1 MFTLEKSTQIL
12 KKLIPVFPTS
22 LVVLGSGW
30 NKVLDEVKI
39 DSEIG
44 YEELFGVKTSVPG
57 HTGKL
62 IIGNI
67 NQSRVAFMSGRVHMY
82 EGYSAEKATLP
93 IRVFAQ
99 AGIKQLILT
108 AACGALNPKYKVGD
122 FVILSDMLTLFLALD
137 NPLRGPQFIDVSE
150 VFDAELRNK
159 AKKICIENEIPFHEG
174 VYAYYHG
181 PNYETPADKM
191 ALRFLGAD
199 VVGMSTVPE
208 TLTARS
214 FGINVLGLSFVT
226 NLAFVKHDHKEV
238 IAEANKASGK
248 MRILLTSFLTYQIGP

>member
-1 MFTLEKSTQIL
+1 MLTLEKSNQIL
-12 KKLIPVFPTS
+12 KKHIAVFPST

-30 NKVLDEVKI
+30 NKVLEDTAIESVI
-39 DSEIG
+39 T
-44 YEELFGVKTSVPG
+44 YEELFGVKTTVPG

-62 IIGNI
+62 IIGKI
-67 NQSRVAFMSGRVHMY
+67 NNTQVAFMSGRIHMY
-82 EGYSAEKATLP
+82 EGFSGEEATLP
-93 IRVFAQ
+93 IRIFAK
-99 AGIKQLILT
+99 AGVQKLILT

-150 VFDAELRNK
+150 VFDIEMRKK
-159 AKKICIENEIPFHEG
+159 ARKICVENDISFHEG
-174 VYAYYHG
+174 IYAYYHG

-191 ALRFLGAD
+191 ALRILGAD
-199 VVGMSTVPE
+199 VCGMSTVPE

-214 FGINVLGLSFVT
+214 FDIKVLGLSFVT

-238 IAEANKASGK
+238 VAEANKAGEK
-248 MRILLTSFLTYQIGP
+248 MKKILQNVIC